1 MNAPLKTRRCQD
13 AKLSVS
19 DLEALFDRRP
29 DEGIYRVDRSIY
41 TDPAILEL
49 EQQHIFEGSWIF
61 LCHES
66 QLPNPHDF
74 ITTTMGRR
82 PIFLQRDAEGVI
94 GAFINACSHR
104 GAQICRTESGNRKFH
119 VCTYHG
125 WTFDAQG
132 KAVWVQRPEQGYP
145 ENFSMADVPL
155 ERVARVD
162 NYRGFVFGSL
172 NADVPPLTEH
182 LGGAAAFIDML
193 FDQCPEGWTVLPG
206 KTSCIYHGNW
216 KLMLENGGGD
226 GLHPDYAHKSLLG
239 IAKRKTERV
248 DTIATMQID
257 KMHEKVGRQWAFG
270 HGHTGIWFNFPNP
283 QDRPI
288 YQQKDRL
295 TERYGQTQ
303 ATWMTSIFRNL
314 SVYPN
319 LHLLDQM
326 ATLIR
331 TFRPLSV
338 DQTEITFYCLAP
350 KVESAEERIR
360 RLRQY
365 EEFFM
370 GSGMG
375 TPDDNAEFEY
385 CHAGAEGAS
394 SSGKSFISF
403 GLHNRKIGAD
413 ETATALGIPLESS
426 GIIGYEGCSMSQFD
440 EWLRLIKRPLV
451 EMNEGEK
458 A

>member
-1 MNAPLKTRRCQD
+1 MNAPLKTRRYQD
-13 AKLSVS
+13 AKQRAP
-19 DLEALFDRRP
+19 DPAMLFDRRP
-29 DEGIYRVDRSIY
+29 DAGVYRVDRSIY
-41 TDPAILEL
+41 SDPAWLEL
-49 EQQHIFEGSWIF
+49 EMRHIFEGSWIF

-66 QLPNPHDF
+66 QIPLPHDF

-82 PIFLQRDAEGVI
+82 PIFVQRDGNQRI

-104 GAQICRTESGNRKFH
+104 GAQLCRTEQGNRKFH

-125 WTFDAQG
+125 WTFDATGQS
-132 KAVWVQRPEQGYP
+132 VWVQRPEQGYTDTFTL
-145 ENFSMADVPL
+145 EDVDL
-155 ERVARVD
+155 ERVALVES
-162 NYRGFVFGSL
+162 YRGFVFGSL
-172 NADVPPLTEH
+172 NPEVPPLAEH
-182 LGGAAAFIDML
+182 LGGAASFIDML

-239 IAKRKTERV
+239 IAKRKTERAGA
-248 DTIATMQID
+248 IRTMQID
-257 KMHEKVGRQWAFG
+257 KMHEKIGRQWTFG

-283 QDRPI
+283 EDRPI
-288 YQQKDRL
+288 YRQKDRL
-295 TERYGQTQ
+295 TQAFGETR

-331 TFRPLSV
+331 TFRPISV
-338 DQTEITFYCLAP
+338 NQTEITFYCLAP

-385 CHAGAEGAS
+385 CQAGAGGTSAS
-394 SSGKSFISF
+394 GNSFISF
-403 GLHNRKIGAD
+403 GLQNRIVGAD
-413 ETATALGIPLESS
+413 ETAQALGIPLESS
-426 GIIGYEGCSMSQFD
+426 GLIGYEGCSMSQFD
-440 EWLRLIKRPLV
+440 EWLRLMTRPGG
-451 EMNEGEK
+451 M
-458 A
+458 ASS